1 MVADEV
7 GNAGSWSAIAGVVT
21 ARYSAV
27 QCYLQIE
34 MLSAE
39 FSPVSGVIINRHG
52 RCGKE

>member
-1 MVADEV
+1 MTT
-7 GNAGSWSAIAGVVT
+7 S
-21 ARYSAV
+21 YSAV

-39 FSPVSGVIINRHG
+39 FSPASGVIINRHG